1 MIRWSLGTYAEAM
14 EQTNYG
20 FPVAGVIQTNGL
32 QRQDSYTQRDTPHY
46 TFLSGQFRPRNT
58 ALDAERAAL
67 GERTAVPD
75 AGTGGLA
82 RVGNAVLAQIH
93 VGNPPKQ
100 PDILNS
106 VRVPN
111 HRVYSESP
119 QAAGTELEIDGFILL
134 VDVHSDRRRIAAL
147 G

>member
-1 MIRWSLGTYAEAM
+1 MIRWSLGTYAEST
-14 EQTNYG
+14 EQTKYG

-32 QRQDSYTQRDTPHY
+32 QRQDPYTQRDTPRY

-58 ALDAERAAL
+58 PLDAKRAAL

-75 AGTGGLA
+75 AGPGGLA
-82 RVGNAVLAQIH
+82 RVGNVVLAQIH

-100 PDILNS
+100 PDIINS
-106 VRVPN
+106 VRVPD
-111 HRVYSESP
+111 HRVYGESP

-134 VDVHSDRRRIAAL
+134 VDIHSDRWRTAAL
-147 G
+147 C